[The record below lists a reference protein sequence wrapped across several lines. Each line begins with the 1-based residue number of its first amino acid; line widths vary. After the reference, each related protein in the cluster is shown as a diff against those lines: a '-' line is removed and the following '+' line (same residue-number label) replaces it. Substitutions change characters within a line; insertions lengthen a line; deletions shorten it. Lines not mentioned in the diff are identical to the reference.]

1 MIFMQPNASVLEIPL
16 KFFPS
21 RIFGYMAVA
30 LKMDYWTVPSVQF
43 GYVAERT
50 LEAGEVQTICDAVE
64 HIVRARG
71 LTGLLAQPE
80 AYPPAPIRRFS
91 PLHQSD
97 QLPPVCLIFHFSAE
111 TEFSFWN

>member
-16 KFFPS
+16 KYFPS

-71 LTGLLAQPE
+71 LTGLLAESQDLSSD
-80 AYPPAPIRRFS
+80 AVVSYFAPKILMCHYHYWLR
-91 PLHQSD
+91 
-97 QLPPVCLIFHFSAE
+97 CG
-111 TEFSFWN
+111 